1 VRRVLITGI
10 AGFVG
15 SHLAERLAP
24 RFEVWGTCI
33 DDNTANLSGMEGV
46 NLVKCDL
53 LDRSAVEEVVGR
65 IEPDTVF
72 HLAAQSI
79 PSFSFSHPEET
90 LKTNIFSTL
99 NIFESVLKAVPDAV
113 VLNIGSG
120 DEYGDAAS
128 DILPVPEKA
137 ELKPLNPYAV
147 SKVAQDLLAFQYWRS
162 RGLKAVRAR
171 PFNHFGPRQ
180 SDCFVTS
187 EFARQ
192 IAEIEAG
199 IRREKALEVGNLRT
213 AKDFLD
219 VRDVVAAYELLVEKG
234 SFGEAY
240 NVCSGRA
247 TSIREIAETLISF
260 STEKITIR
268 EDPARR
274 RHTETAA
281 IYGDAAKIK
290 ALGWVPKYTLRESL
304 ESIIGYWREAVLR

>member
-1 VRRVLITGI
+1 MRKVLITGI

-15 SHLAERLAP
+15 SHLAERLAT
-24 RFEVWGTCI
+24 RFEVWGTRI
-33 DDNTANLSGMEGV
+33 DDNTANLSGIEGV
-46 NLVKCDL
+46 NLSKCDL
-53 LDRSAVEEVVGR
+53 LDRNSVEEVIDR
-65 IEPDTVF
+65 LKPDIVF

-79 PSFSFSHPEET
+79 PAFSFSHPEET

-99 NIFESVLKAVPDAV
+99 NIFESVLKSVPEAV

-120 DEYGDAAS
+120 DEYGDAAA

-147 SKVAQDLLAFQYWRS
+147 SKVTQDLLAFQYWRS

-199 IRREKALEVGNLRT
+199 IREEKALRVGNLRT

-260 STEKITIR
+260 STESITIK
-268 EDPARR
+268 EDPSRR
-274 RHTETAA
+274 RPTETAA
-281 IYGDAAKIK
+281 IYGDAAKMK
-290 ALGWVPKYTLRESL
+290 ALGWAPKYTLRESL
-304 ESIIGYWREAVLR
+304 ESILEYWRGAVRR